1 MTVGRAYGVADAALA
16 EAMLTAHGIKV
27 FPDIRYS
34 HSMVWHLTHAF
45 GGVELRVPVSMA
57 GDALD
62 LLADFQADP
71 RPKSP
76 GRRLFITAVSLAVL
90 ILLNMPL
97 PASGFYAS
105 GLRRVSA
112 PAAAS
117 PAEPA

>member
-45 GGVELRVPVSMA
+45 GGVELRVPTSMA
-57 GDALD
+57 GDALE
-62 LLADFQADP
+62 LLADFQAEP
-71 RPKSP
+71 RSKAP
-76 GRRLFITAVSLAVL
+76 GWRLFVTAVALVVL
-90 ILLNMPL
+90 VIVNFPP
-97 PASGFYAS
+97 PARGFYAS

-112 PAAAS
+112 PSAAS
-117 PAEPA
+117 SGSST

>member
-1 MTVGRAYGVADAALA
+1 MTVGRAYGLADAALA

-34 HSMVWHLTHAF
+34 HSMLWHLTHAF
-45 GGVELRVPVSMA
+45 GVVELRVPVSMA

-62 LLADFQADP
+62 LLADFQAEP

-76 GRRLFITAVSLAVL
+76 ARRLFITAVALVVL
-90 ILLNMPL
+90 VIANFPP
-97 PASGFYAS
+97 PARGFYAS

-112 PAAAS
+112 PSAAS
-117 PAEPA
+117 SGSST